1 MKMSKYFTK
10 TLYYSTRL
18 LLIFSAILFLIQ
30 KDWPSAISTILI
42 LLLVLSPSLLKK
54 KFNLFLPFELDLLIG
69 IFIFITL
76 FLGSLQ
82 NYYERFPLLDG
93 IIHFKSGLLLGILS
107 FIIIYTINISRRK
120 IIILSPLF
128 ISIFAVSFSM
138 SISVIWEIYEYFV
151 DMYLGFNMQ
160 ESGLQ
165 DTMGDLIVNTL
176 GAIIVSI
183 FGYIWMK
190 KKHKI
195 PFTPGKTD

>member
-1 MKMSKYFTK
+1 MSKYFTK

>member
-1 MKMSKYFTK
+1 MSKYFTK
-10 TLYYSTRL
+10 TLNYSTRL

>member
-1 MKMSKYFTK
+1 METCSIESHSFC
-10 TLYYSTRL
+10 
-18 LLIFSAILFLIQ
+18 IFRGNFCSSAFVFFVEL
-30 KDWPSAISTILI
+30 
-42 LLLVLSPSLLKK
+42 
-54 KFNLFLPFELDLLIG
+54 LPFELDLLIG

>member
-10 TLYYSTRL
+10 TLNYSTRL